1 MSDIVFIADF
11 FAEEIVGGGEL
22 NNQELIQLLRQQGH
36 NVTNIK
42 SLNVTPDYLN
52 QLNADT
58 KFIVSNFIQL
68 AEQCKKILE
77 NDKSYVIYEHD
88 HKYIK
93 SRNPAEYDNYTA
105 PPEELINLS
114 FYKNA
119 KATLCQSSFHKSIV
133 QRNIAE
139 AHIVNLSGNL
149 WSTDVLDILERLSH
163 KNKQD
168 CCSIMVSDNWH
179 KNTKDAVLYCKAK
192 DINFDLILPSV
203 YQEFLERLSDN
214 DKFIFFPKTPE
225 TLSRVVVESRM
236 CGMKVVTNKNVGATY
251 EPWFELKG
259 IDLINHM
266 RNKRQQIPQIVL
278 DSYE

>member
-11 FAEEIVGGGEL
+11 FAEEIEGGGEL
-22 NNQELIQLLRQQGH
+22 NNQELIQLLRQRGH
-36 NVTNIK
+36 NVLNIK
-42 SLNVTPDYLN
+42 STNVTPDYLN
-52 QLNADT
+52 QLAVDT

-68 AEQCKKILE
+68 SEQCKQILE
-77 NDKSYVIYEHD
+77 NDKTYVIYEHD
-88 HKYIK
+88 HKYVK

-119 KATLCQSSFHKSIV
+119 KATLCQSRFHQSII

-139 AHIVNLSGNL
+139 ARIRNLSGNL
-149 WSTDVLDILERLSH
+149 WSTDVLDFLEHLSH
-163 KNKQD
+163 KNKKD
-168 CCSIMVSDNWH
+168 CCSIMVSNNWH
-179 KNTKDAVLYCKAK
+179 KNTKDAVSYCKAK
-192 DINFDLILPSV
+192 DIDFDLILPSI
-203 YQEFLERLSDN
+203 YHEFLERLSDN

-236 CGMKVVTNKNVGATY
+236 CGMKVITKKNIGATY

-259 IDLINHM
+259 IDLINLM
-266 RNKRQQIPQIVL
+266 REKRQQIPQIVL